1 MLSLVGWTL
10 CGDVCMYVYCVRF
23 TALLCLAMTV
33 GEQALNII
41 QVSATH
47 LKRNLWVSCKQSY
60 SSSLFAITCR
70 AR

>member
-47 LKRNLWVSCKQSY
+47 LKRNL
-60 SSSLFAITCR
+60 
-70 AR
+70 